1 VSLAATMRRFA
12 TSRRIRL
19 VQGAAVAVL
28 VVGLGG
34 LAATSRAG
42 AASGNTGS
50 TGAGNT
56 NTFNLSAEANAL
68 DILVTDPS
76 LPLSGDLEY
85 ELGPWGSSASVDSLG
100 ESTSDAGAPYSPSI
114 DSLPGTINGL
124 GAGNLPPIPPLPGY
138 VSASYPATPS
148 NTQEQAG
155 YDISSM
161 AALNNAKGTVSLGVQ
176 PSGSPNPTFFASAQ
190 TTANPDGSVSLE
202 ASAGMDLLDVGQLLD
217 VGNVSSSLSMTQQ
230 ANQQPKVTSQTTLG
244 SITLLG
250 QTTGLI
256 GNGASLF
263 GINVPIDITSELIGP
278 LNTLLSKT
286 GIKLTYLPVTYTY
299 TDGSSSTGG
308 SPDTS
313 KTLETVDSGALQ
325 VTFSQNL
332 PSQGEVTLSATLGR
346 VYLSTMDTPGIN
358 PTTGN
363 SGVIAGSTGNSGTPA
378 STAPVSVVG
387 NSGVALTG
395 NSAPGA
401 ASSPTPSPTP
411 SSGSS
416 SPQTIAAGPAFL
428 VEHGPPIE
436 SVYLVLI
443 LAALALLGASQAIR
457 YLAVRLALR
466 GGGQ

>member
-1 VSLAATMRRFA
+1 MSRRA
-12 TSRRIRL
+12 WLRRLGASRRIRL
-19 VQGAAVAVL
+19 VQLAAVAVL
-28 VVGLGG
+28 VVGVGG
-34 LAATSRAG
+34 LAATSHAG
-42 AASGNTGS
+42 AQTGNTGS

-68 DILVTDPS
+68 DVLITDPS
-76 LPLSGDLEY
+76 LPLAGDLDY

-124 GAGNLPPIPPLPGY
+124 GAGDLPALPPLPGY
-138 VSASYPATPS
+138 VSASYPATPT

-176 PSGSPNPTFFASAQ
+176 PSGSPNPTFFSSAQ

-230 ANQQPKVTSQTTLG
+230 ANQPPKVTSQTTLG
-244 SITLLG
+244 TITLLG
-250 QTTGLI
+250 QASGLV

-263 GINVPIDITSELIGP
+263 GINIPINITSELIGP
-278 LNTLLSKT
+278 LNTLLSKS

-299 TDGSSSTGG
+299 TDGLSSTGG
-308 SPDTS
+308 NPSS
-313 KTLETVDSGALQ
+313 GKTLEAVDSGALQ
-325 VTFSQNL
+325 LSFSQDV
-332 PSQGEVTLSATLGR
+332 PSQGQVTVSATLGR
-346 VYLSTMDTPGIN
+346 VYLSTSDTPGIS

-363 SGVIAGSTGNSGTPA
+363 SGVVAGNTGNSGAAPSTPA
-378 STAPVSVVG
+378 TLSG
-387 NSGVALTG
+387 NTGTVTG
-395 NSAPGA
+395 NSAPGVV
-401 ASSPTPSPTP
+401 SSPSSSSAPST
-411 SSGSS
+411 GS
-416 SPQTIAAGPAFL
+416 SPQSIATGPAFL

-443 LAALALLGASQAIR
+443 LGALALLGASQAIR
-457 YLAVRLALR
+457 YLAVRLALS
-466 GGGQ
+466 GGGM